1 MCIAMRSL
9 RWKSSD
15 RFMSVLVF
23 DSGIGGL
30 GVVAEMRRI
39 APALGI
45 DYLADDGFYPYG
57 RKPDDVLTARIVEVV
72 GAGIRAVRPAA
83 VVVACNTAS
92 TIALGALRAA
102 YDVPFVGCVPA
113 VKPAAAASVSRRI
126 GLLATEATVRRPY
139 LQALVAEFASGC
151 KVFSLG
157 SPVLADLAEQK
168 FRGRAVDLGVL
179 ESVVAPM
186 FEAGAGIDAVAI
198 GCTHYTFLLPEFLAL
213 WPAQKWFDPAAAV
226 ARQAVRVAGA
236 DAGAGGAFF
245 STGAGPLGD
254 MMRGRIEDLGFTAM
268 ERLGVP
274 AA

>member
-1 MCIAMRSL
+1 
-9 RWKSSD
+9 
-15 RFMSVLVF
+15 MSVLVF

-30 GVVAEMRRI
+30 GVVGEMRRI
-39 APALGI
+39 APDLGI

-72 GAGIRAVRPAA
+72 GAGIRALRPSA

-102 YDVPFVGCVPA
+102 YDLPFIGCVPA

-139 LQALVAEFASGC
+139 LQALVAEFAAGC
-151 KVFSLG
+151 EVFSLG

-168 FRGRAVDLGVL
+168 FRGRPVDLAVL
-179 ESVVAPM
+179 EAVVAPM
-186 FEAGAGIDAVAI
+186 FAAGEQKIDAVAI

-213 WPAQKWFDPAAAV
+213 WPDQKWFDPAAAV

-236 DAGAGGAFF
+236 DADAGGAFF
-245 STGAGPLGD
+245 STGAGPQGQT
-254 MMRGRIEDLGFTAM
+254 MRVRIEELGFTTIEKLG
-268 ERLGVP
+268 ER
-274 AA
+274 AASARMPCT